1 MKLTDYRSFWVI
13 DLVTGLVI
21 ALGRPILGDAGKRT
35 IRFVGG
41 QLPSFKNSGHL
52 GNSVLLKEQNR
63 HVESATA

>member
-1 MKLTDYRSFWVI
+1 MKLTDYRSLWVI

-21 ALGRPILGDAGKRT
+21 ALGPSILGDAGKRT

-52 GNSVLLKEQNR
+52 ENPAQLKEQLVTSSQR
-63 HVESATA
+63 